1 MKNLK
6 NSKVLQHTHTRFRVL
21 AKNLLGLAVILLAF
35 LISSCSSE
43 IDNSP
48 MSSQDEAVFDE
59 LKSGSNRDG
68 TQTQSSIF
76 DECGELVSAGCSP
89 PSQDTR
95 NFQNILQYPGCT
107 FTIQWDQ
114 SDCINLNQQT
124 DYYIGNIKLISHN
137 CPQFEIDLANATNA
151 GDAALRAFLINFDL
165 IMTKAIEDWILFNT
179 PNWQTVYNCNDPNL
193 HTLSITRLQAL
204 CFTYCLS
211 QGSKSETV
219 YRRLRCGEGCCNR
232 SVKKCYNPATDQI
245 ETTVSVSQ
253 ISNPNLVCDVLPDP
267 VPRGCI
273 YLIPDC
279 DVSCE

>member
-179 PNWQTVYNCNDPNL
+179 QIGKLFIIVMIQIFILYLLRDYKHCAL
-193 HTLSITRLQAL
+193 HIACHR
-204 CFTYCLS
+204 
-211 QGSKSETV
+211 E
-219 YRRLRCGEGCCNR
+219 
-232 SVKKCYNPATDQI
+232 
-245 ETTVSVSQ
+245 
-253 ISNPNLVCDVLPDP
+253 
-267 VPRGCI
+267 
-273 YLIPDC
+273 
-279 DVSCE
+279 

>member
-1 MKNLK
+1 
-6 NSKVLQHTHTRFRVL
+6 
-21 AKNLLGLAVILLAF
+21 
-35 LISSCSSE
+35 
-43 IDNSP
+43 
-48 MSSQDEAVFDE
+48 MSSQEEAVFDE

-76 DECGELVSAGCSP
+76 DECGELVSAGCSAP
-89 PSQDTR
+89 FQDTR

-137 CPQFEIDLANATNA
+137 CPQFEIDLANAMNA

-165 IMTKAIEDWILFNT
+165 IMTKAIEEFMFVSY
-179 PNWQTVYNCNDPNL
+179 PNYQTDFNCNTWNL
-193 HTLSITRLQAL
+193 NFSITRLQAL

-232 SVKKCYNPATDQI
+232 QTMICYNPTTNQI
-245 ETTVSVSQ
+245 ETTVTVTQ
-253 ISNPNLVCDVLPDP
+253 VSNPNLVCDVLPDP

-279 DVSCE
+279 DVSCD